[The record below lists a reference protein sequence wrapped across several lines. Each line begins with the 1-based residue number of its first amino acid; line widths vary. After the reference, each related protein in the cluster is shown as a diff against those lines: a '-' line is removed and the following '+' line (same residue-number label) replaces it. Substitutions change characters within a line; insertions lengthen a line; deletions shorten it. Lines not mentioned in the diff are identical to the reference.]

1 MVAGKA
7 TLSETGGVHAGVS
20 RRLGAAALT
29 LALSSGGT
37 HAAGFELNGRAL
49 GDRMDEVLADQR
61 YDCGGVSACFLL
73 TACSFQAASAE
84 TVYGAPLTALTLHY
98 LGERVAAIE
107 ARFSPAGFDA
117 VVEAALRE
125 HGPAQREARPA
136 GPAGN
141 AVFTWREG
149 PRLLR
154 LERFFAGGESSL
166 IIAQQS
172 LLAELLPRGEQQE

>member
-1 MVAGKA
+1 
-7 TLSETGGVHAGVS
+7 VHAGA
-20 RRLGAAALT
+20 RRRFGVAAALT
-29 LALSSGGT
+29 LALSSGGAHT
-37 HAAGFELNGRAL
+37 AGFELNGRAL

-84 TVYGAPLTALTLHY
+84 TVYGAPLSALTLHY

-107 ARFSPAGFDA
+107 ARFSPARFDA

-125 HGPAQREARPA
+125 HGPAQRDAQPTGA
-136 GPAGN
+136 AGN
-141 AVFTWREG
+141 AVYTWREG
-149 PRLLR
+149 TRLLR

-172 LLAELLPRGEQQE
+172 LLGELLAQPGE

>member
-1 MVAGKA
+1 
-7 TLSETGGVHAGVS
+7 VHAGA
-20 RRLGAAALT
+20 RRRFGVAAALT
-29 LALSSGGT
+29 LALSSGGAHT
-37 HAAGFELNGRAL
+37 AGFELNGRAL

-107 ARFSPAGFDA
+107 ARFSPARFDA

-125 HGPAQREARPA
+125 HGPAQREAQ
-136 GPAGN
+136 PAGN
-141 AVFTWREG
+141 AVVTWREG
-149 PRLLR
+149 SRLLR

-172 LLAELLPRGEQQE
+172 LLSELLPQAEQQQ